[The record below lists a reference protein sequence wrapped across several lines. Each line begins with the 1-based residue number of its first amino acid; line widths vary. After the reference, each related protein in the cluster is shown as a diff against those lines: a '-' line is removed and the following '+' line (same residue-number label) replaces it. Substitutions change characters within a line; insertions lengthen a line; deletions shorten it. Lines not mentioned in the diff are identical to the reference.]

1 MTPMEGLMMGTRSGN
16 VDPGVITFLMR
27 KENLN
32 ADQLENILNK
42 KSGLLGVSGVSSDM
56 RDILAGREK
65 GDERSLLT
73 LEMYITSIVKY
84 I

>member
-1 MTPMEGLMMGTRSGN
+1 MMGTRSGN